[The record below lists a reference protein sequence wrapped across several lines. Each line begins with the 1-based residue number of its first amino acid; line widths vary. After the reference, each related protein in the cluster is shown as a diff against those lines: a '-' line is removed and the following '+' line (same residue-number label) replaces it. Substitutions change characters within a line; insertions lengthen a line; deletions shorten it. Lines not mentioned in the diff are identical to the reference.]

1 MKLLKKWLGILE
13 LESQMKDLEVE
24 VKSLKSKNID
34 LSSEVKYFSNLAKD
48 IQKEFKLH
56 TSMDIDVNPRGRGR
70 NKIVLTGCFKNRDY
84 CNIIELDQGEFEY
97 LAREYSERSRL
108 YSTGRRDVPFD
119 FDVGYIDHRA
129 KSYEF

>member
-13 LESQMKDLEVE
+13 LENQLKNLEDE

-34 LSSEVKYFSNLAKD
+34 LSSDVTYLSNLAKD

-56 TSMDIDVNPRGRGR
+56 TSMDIDVSRGGRGR
-70 NKIVLTGCFKNRDY
+70 KKIVLTGCFKNRDY

-97 LAREYSERSRL
+97 LAREYSHRSRM
-108 YSTGRRDVPFD
+108 YSTGRRDVPFEY
-119 FDVGYIDHRA
+119 DVGYLKHRA
-129 KSYEF
+129 KRYEF